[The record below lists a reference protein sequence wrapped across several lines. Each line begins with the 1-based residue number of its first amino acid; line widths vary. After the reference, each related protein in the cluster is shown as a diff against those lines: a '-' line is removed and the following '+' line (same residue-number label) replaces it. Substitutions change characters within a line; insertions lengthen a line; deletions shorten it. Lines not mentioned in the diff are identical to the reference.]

1 MKNAKHNETKEKT
14 SKIKISNILIFILI
28 IVAII
33 LIIIIGTKYS
43 ERKKNED
50 SVKAV
55 VSQINTG
62 IQNNEEEIEQIPYI
76 EYEGYQVIGTI
87 QIPKINIEYPILAQS
102 DEIALEK
109 SITRVGNGTVND
121 IGNLTL
127 AGHNYIDGSMFGKID
142 ELQNED
148 EISILDLYGNRITY
162 KVFNIYVTNPD
173 DVSVLEPIE
182 ENTREI
188 TLITCINGNKN
199 RLIIKARE
207 I

>member
-1 MKNAKHNETKEKT
+1 MRT
-14 SKIKISNILIFILI
+14 SKHSANQTKKIKFSNILLLILI
-28 IVAII
+28 IVAIV
-33 LIIIIGTKYS
+33 LIVIIGIRYG

-50 SVKAV
+50 AVKEV
-55 VSQINTG
+55 VSQINSNV
-62 IQNNEEEIEQIPYI
+62 QNKENDSFPYI

-87 QIPKINIEYPILAQS
+87 QISKINIEYPILIESNEETLA
-102 DEIALEK
+102 K
-109 SITRVGNGTVND
+109 SIVRVGDGLVNG

-142 ELQNED
+142 ELEKDD
-148 EISILDLYGNRITY
+148 EISILDLNGNKVTY
-162 KVFNIYVTNPD
+162 KIFDKFVTTPD
-173 DVSVLEPIE
+173 DVSILEPVQ
-182 ENTREI
+182 ENKREV